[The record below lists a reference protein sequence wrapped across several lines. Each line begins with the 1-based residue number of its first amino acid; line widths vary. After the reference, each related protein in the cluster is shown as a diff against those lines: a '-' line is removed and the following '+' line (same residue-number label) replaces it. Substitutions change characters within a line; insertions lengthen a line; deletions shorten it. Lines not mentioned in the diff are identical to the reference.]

1 MMLID
6 ADQLGSTSS
15 RSPQL
20 RNDRVLV
27 GQPTLIHSTAHAR
40 SRGNR
45 KPKQVSPVR
54 QRRGCGISPADV
66 ILGQRLLID
75 VHNSRAVNT
84 GGCHLHAP
92 EELWSVRTVT
102 ETQNLNLNH
111 GPVSLR
117 CIGRGAAPRERRCH
131 ERQDQYGDSHQVIV
145 AGGLSHGGVS

>member
-45 KPKQVSPVR
+45 KPKQVSSVR
-54 QRRGCGISPADV
+54 QRCGRWISPADV
-66 ILGQRLLID
+66 MFRQCFLID
-75 VHNSRAVNT
+75 VHNSRAVHT
-84 GGCHLHAP
+84 SGRHLHAP
-92 EELWSVRTVT
+92 EKLWGVRTVT

-111 GPVSLR
+111 GRSRLQYV
-117 CIGRGAAPRERRCH
+117 GRRTAGRKRGCR

-145 AGGLSHGGVS
+145 ESGVHEVGVP